1 MNTDD
6 HEYSSPGAMRV
17 IVFAAAAADDDDD
30 DIPNRTMKG
39 FCEADDLDDH
49 DDQDDDDD
57 F

>member
-17 IVFAAAAADDDDD
+17 IVFAAAADDDDD